1 MLGELSELP
10 QALPYF
16 RDPAGILIGVPP
28 VTFADVEIPNTISEA
43 AARWLVD
50 QLGNGQFPSNASIQ
64 ASLAI
69 ERAIHDESPVTLS
82 AEGRRAVRDVL
93 GGAFGINPPPLP
105 PDSAESLRWL
115 EQNIR
120 LSLGEDTLH

>member
-1 MLGELSELP
+1 
-10 QALPYF
+10 
-16 RDPAGILIGVPP
+16 VPP
-28 VTFADVEIPNTISEA
+28 VTFADVEPPNTISEA
-43 AARWLVD
+43 AAQWLID
-50 QLGNGQFPSNASIQ
+50 HLRNGPFPSDASIQ

-69 ERAIHDESPVTLS
+69 ERAIQDETLVTLS

-93 GGAFGINPPPLP
+93 SGAFGISPPPLP

-120 LSLGEDTLH
+120 ISLGEDTLH

>member
-1 MLGELSELP
+1 MAIIVVGP
-10 QALPYF
+10 
-16 RDPAGILIGVPP
+16 VPP
-28 VTFADVEIPNTISEA
+28 VTFADIETPNTISEA

-50 QLGNGQFPSNASIQ
+50 QLGNGQFPSDASIQ

-69 ERAIHDESPVTLS
+69 ERAIHDDAPVTLS
-82 AEGRRAVRDVL
+82 AEARRAVRDVL
-93 GGAFGINPPPLP
+93 GGAFGVTPPPLP
-105 PDSAESLRWL
+105 PDSADSLHLL